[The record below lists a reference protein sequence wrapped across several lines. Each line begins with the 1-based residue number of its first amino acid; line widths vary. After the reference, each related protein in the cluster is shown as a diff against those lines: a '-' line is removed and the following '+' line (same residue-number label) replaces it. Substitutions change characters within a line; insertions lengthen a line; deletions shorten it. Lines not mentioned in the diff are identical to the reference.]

1 MALSNLLQ
9 REGRLFFFTALSA
22 AVLIAASESALA
34 QGIGIVG
41 VYAYWITR
49 ILTEAMLFFAFRE
62 VVERYLLPRRSV
74 LVTGMVAY
82 GLSLVP
88 FVLAITA
95 FDLVLGYP
103 ELGMQAG
110 DGGGNG
116 GGRLIEFGLELIY
129 LSDNHLGLC
138 LLLSI
143 PRLFRLRGPDAGESG
158 TGPEDTSIL
167 KSLEPR
173 LKGDVLWLAAQEHYV
188 QITTTREVRT
198 ELYRFSDLVRDLQA
212 APGMQV
218 HRSHWV
224 AFAAI
229 ADMTRAGQST
239 RLTLISGD
247 TVPVSRTYRARL
259 EEQMARQFV

>member
-1 MALSNLLQ
+1 MDTFGNLLQ
-9 REGRLFFFTALSA
+9 RETRLFFFMALCA
-22 AVLIAASESALA
+22 AVLIAAGESALA
-34 QGIGIVG
+34 SGVGIIG
-41 VYAYWITR
+41 VYAYWVTR

-62 VVERYLLPRRSV
+62 VVERYLLPSRSV
-74 LVTGMVAY
+74 RVTGAVAC

-103 ELGMQAG
+103 ELGMQSG
-110 DGGGNG
+110 DVTGGGE
-116 GGRLIEFGLELIY
+116 GRLVELGLELIY
-129 LSDNHLGLC
+129 LSDNHLALC
-138 LLLSI
+138 LLLSV
-143 PRLFRLRGPDAGESG
+143 PRLFRLRGPAAAEPQPDD
-158 TGPEDTSIL
+158 PSIL
-167 KSLEPR
+167 NRLDPR

-198 ELYRFSDLVRDLQA
+198 ELYRFSDLVRDVHPA
-212 APGMQV
+212 HGMQV

-229 ADMTRAGQST
+229 TDMTRAGQST
-239 RLTLISGD
+239 RITLTTGD

-259 EEQMARQFV
+259 EEHMGRKFV

>member
-110 DGGGNG
+110 DGGDNG

-129 LSDNHLGLC
+129 LSDNHLALC
-138 LLLSI
+138 LLLST
-143 PRLFRLRGPDAGESG
+143 PRLFRLRGPDT
-158 TGPEDTSIL
+158 TGPQPDDTSIL
-167 KSLEPR
+167 KNLEPAV
-173 LKGDVLWLAAQEHYV
+173 KGDVLWLAAQEHYV

-198 ELYRFSDLVRDLQA
+198 ELYRFSDLVRNLQA
-212 APGMQV
+212 ADGMQV

-239 RLTLISGD
+239 RVTLTTGD

-259 EEQMARQFV
+259 EEHMARNFV